1 MVVRG
6 LYALAFVLLLLVAFF
21 AFRLSQ
27 SYAELEN
34 MPGVVSFGASAEQ
47 ADVRLLAF
55 VDYTSSYSQDA
66 HAPLMQAVQD
76 DGKTRVTFFPLPQ
89 GSPTSIRAAKLILA
103 ASAQGKGVAMHE
115 TLMRTR
121 RPLTDEIVSELAESL
136 GIDTARLQDDLR
148 SRALSERLM
157 AIVGAAHDVRV
168 KVTPSVIANRR
179 VLLRPVEDPLGLADF
194 VQLIKEARS

>member
-6 LYALAFVLLLLVAFF
+6 LYALAFVLLLLVVFF

-27 SYAELEN
+27 SYAELES
-34 MPGVVSFGASAEQ
+34 MPGVVSFGAPAEQ
-47 ADVRLLAF
+47 ADVTLLAF

-66 HAPLMQAVQD
+66 HAPLMQAVLD

-148 SRALSERLM
+148 SRALAERLT
-157 AIVGAAHDVRV
+157 AILGAAHGVRV

-179 VLLRPVEDPLGLADF
+179 VVLRPVEDPLGLADF